1 MSHRIHD
8 IPENDRPRERLL
20 RLGPQA
26 LSDAELLALFINTGT
41 KGENALQIG
50 ERMLREHRSLRELT
64 RLEPAALTKIK
75 ALGPAKAAKLAA
87 AFEIGRRAARE
98 TSQRD
103 IVLDHPRS
111 VYEFIGPELQALS
124 YESVRLLLLTTK
136 LTLLRAEEIFRGSLN
151 ECTAA
156 PRDILKK
163 ALTHNA
169 HAFILIHNH
178 PSGDPAPSDADRRLT
193 RRLREA
199 SETMGLLLQDHV
211 IIGSPS
217 ESRELPYFSF
227 REHGL
232 L

>member
-41 KGENALQIG
+41 RGENALQIG
-50 ERMLREHRSLRELT
+50 ARMLRDYGSILDLS
-64 RLEPAALTKIK
+64 RLDPAALTSIK

-87 AFEIGRRAARE
+87 AFELGRRA
-98 TSQRD
+98 RD
-103 IVLDHPRS
+103 SSTADVLLDQPRR
-111 VYEFIGPELQALS
+111 VYDYIGPELQALG
-124 YESVRLLLLTTK
+124 YESVRIILLTTK
-136 LTLLRAEEIFRGSLN
+136 LTLLRSDEIFRGSLN
-151 ECTAA
+151 ECTAT

-163 ALTHNA
+163 ALLHNA
-169 HAFILIHNH
+169 HALILIHNH

-193 RRLREA
+193 RRLRDA
-199 SETMGLLLQDHV
+199 AETMGLPLQDHL
-211 IIGSPS
+211 IIGTPS
-217 ESRELPYFSF
+217 DSRPLPYFSF